1 MEKVNKAKLNA
12 PLFVINTGGNHKP
25 LNRQYKIMKKIINK
39 RFPFK
44 NKYEIITN
52 IKKDNFKIK
61 RKILIINIFQIVFTI
76 KIIKNKW

>member
-25 LNRQYKIMKKIINK
+25 LSRQYKIMKKIINK

-44 NKYEIITN
+44 NKYEIMTK
-52 IKKDNFKIK
+52 IKKDIFKIK
-61 RKILIINIFQIVFTI
+61 RKIIIIKLFQILFTI
-76 KIIKNKW
+76 KIMKNQW